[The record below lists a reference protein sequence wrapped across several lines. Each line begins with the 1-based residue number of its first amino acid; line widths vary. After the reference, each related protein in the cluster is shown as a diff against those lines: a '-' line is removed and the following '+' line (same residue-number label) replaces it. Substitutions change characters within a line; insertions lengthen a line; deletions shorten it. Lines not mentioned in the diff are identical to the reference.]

1 MSAPHDGA
9 LALRRGRLDKRR
21 ADHAQAF
28 IEGLT
33 LSTDGLEA
41 WAGRPFDLRPW
52 QREIVREVF
61 GRVRYDDPTRRAYR
75 TGLIGIPRKN
85 GKTELCAAFALYG
98 LIGDGIKR
106 AQVYS
111 AANEKQQAAQ
121 VFNAAAAMVEQD
133 EELRERID
141 IQYAQKRMQDT
152 VTRSFYQALSAEAY
166 SKHGFNASMV
176 IYDELHAAPSRDL
189 WDVLRTSMGAR
200 REPLMIAITTAG
212 FDLTS
217 VCWELWDYARKVR
230 DGIVT
235 DPSFYQCLYETPE
248 TADWLDEREW
258 YKANPALQGEH
269 PFRDIDD
276 MRDLARQA
284 QTKPE
289 LENTFRRVYLNQ
301 WTTTDVRWLDMRAW
315 ARCQTADDDDVQG
328 RVSYAGLDLGLK
340 SDMSAFVAVTPL
352 ADGRVVVRCRI
363 WLPEGARERYR
374 GRPYASWQA
383 AGALEITSGDV
394 SDFERIAADV
404 QQLSAEWNVAEI
416 AYDERFAAPL
426 VQQLDMPHVV
436 LLQQP
441 QGYALNVGL
450 RALEDAVT
458 SRTLCHN
465 GQPVLAWMASN
476 AIVDT
481 GQRGELAVSKRKNPE
496 KIDAIVALAMA
507 LQRAQ
512 LQEAPAASAYEDPA
526 YTVEAG
532 TWSSR

>member
-1 MSAPHDGA
+1 MSAPHDGV
-9 LALRRGRLDKRR
+9 LALRRGSLSKRR
-21 ADHAQAF
+21 ADHALRF
-28 IEGLT
+28 IRNLT
-33 LSTDGLEA
+33 LSTDGLEP
-41 WAGRPFDLRPW
+41 WAGRPFDLRDW
-52 QREIVREVF
+52 QERIVRELF
-61 GRVRYDDPTRRAYR
+61 GRVRADDPTRRAYR
-75 TGLIGIPRKN
+75 TGIIGIPRKN

-98 LIGDGIKR
+98 LIGDGVRR

-133 EELRERID
+133 DELRERIE
-141 IQYAQKRMQDT
+141 IQYTHKRMTDIE
-152 VTRSFYQALSAEAY
+152 TRSFYQALSAEAY

-176 IYDELHAAPSRDL
+176 IYDELHAAPSREL

-217 VCWELWDYARKVR
+217 ICWELWDYARKVR
-230 DGIVT
+230 DGVVV

-248 TADWLDEREW
+248 TANWLDEREW
-258 YKANPALQGEH
+258 VRANPALQGAH

-284 QTKPE
+284 QTRPE

-315 ARCQTADDDDVQG
+315 ARCETATEDDAAG
-328 RVSYAGLDLGLK
+328 RASYAGLDLGLK
-340 SDMSAFVAVTPL
+340 SDMSALVAVTL
-352 ADGRVVVRCRI
+352 LDDGRVLVRCRI

-374 GRPYASWQA
+374 GRPYASWEA
-383 AGALEITSGDV
+383 AGALVITEGEV
-394 SDFERIAADV
+394 SDFERIGRDIE
-404 QQLSAEWNVAEI
+404 QLCEQWHIAEL

-426 VQQLDMPHVV
+426 VQQLQTPHVL

-450 RALEDAVT
+450 RALEDAV
-458 SRTLCHN
+458 SARKLAHN
-465 GQPVLAWMASN
+465 AQPVLAWMASN
-476 AIVDT
+476 AIVET
-481 GQRGELAVSKRKNPE
+481 GQRGEIAVSKRKNPE

-507 LQRAQ
+507 LQRLQ
-512 LQEAPAASAYEDPA
+512 LHEHPVTSAYEDPS

-532 TWSSR
+532 TWS